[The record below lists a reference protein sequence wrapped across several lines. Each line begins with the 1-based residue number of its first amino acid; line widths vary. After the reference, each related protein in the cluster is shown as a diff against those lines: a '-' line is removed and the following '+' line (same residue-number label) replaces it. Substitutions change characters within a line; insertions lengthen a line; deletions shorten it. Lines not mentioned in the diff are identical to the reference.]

1 MFWHCWPTYTI
12 TTCNNYFCL
21 SLIVTFRTEVQQQEV
36 SWKVSLIRQKATGSS
51 ASLLYNVPTLNS
63 IVETGNLLHV
73 QFVQGTKHRWTSG
86 LHEVLREQQF
96 ENMMVFFTVAY
107 SNEPVNYL
115 LAWLMGWT
123 WDNYEQ
129 IHAASNYSYIQ
140 DQHSNHLVT
149 LPNKGLQNWLPAGRT
164 KEVICRSGYKNY
176 FPCIVY
182 IEVSYAWQYV
192 TLECMLNI
200 GIFKYDYQELYH

>member
-1 MFWHCWPTYTI
+1 MSFTY
-12 TTCNNYFCL
+12 CN
-21 SLIVTFRTEVQQQEV
+21 VQDRSSATREV

-51 ASLLYNVPTLNS
+51 ASLLYSVPTLNS
-63 IVETGNLLHV
+63 IVETGNFLHV

-86 LHEVLREQQF
+86 LHEVLCEQQF

-107 SNEPVNYL
+107 SNEPASYL

-123 WDNYEQ
+123 WDNCEQ

-149 LPNKGLQNWLPAGRT
+149 RPNKGLQNWLPAGRT
-164 KEVICRSGYKNY
+164 KEVICRSGYKISLALFILKSHIPGNMQ
-176 FPCIVY
+176 PWNAC
-182 IEVSYAWQYV
+182 
-192 TLECMLNI
+192 
-200 GIFKYDYQELYH
+200 

>member
-1 MFWHCWPTYTI
+1 M
-12 TTCNNYFCL
+12 
-21 SLIVTFRTEVQQQEV
+21 

-51 ASLLYNVPTLNS
+51 ASLLYSVPTLNS

-86 LHEVLREQQF
+86 LHEVLCEQQF
-96 ENMMVFFTVAY
+96 ENMMVFFIVAY
-107 SNEPVNYL
+107 SNEPASYL

-123 WDNYEQ
+123 WDNCEQ

-149 LPNKGLQNWLPAGRT
+149 RPNKGLQIDCQLVEQRKSSVVQDIKFPLHCLYWSVIYLAICNPGMHAKYWL
-164 KEVICRSGYKNY
+164 GYSNMIIKNY
-176 FPCIVY
+176 TIKNH
-182 IEVSYAWQYV
+182 AWQNNETGYW
-192 TLECMLNI
+192 
-200 GIFKYDYQELYH
+200 LYKIDLPLWLGM

>member
-1 MFWHCWPTYTI
+1 M
-12 TTCNNYFCL
+12 
-21 SLIVTFRTEVQQQEV
+21 
-36 SWKVSLIRQKATGSS
+36 SLIRQKATGSS
-51 ASLLYNVPTLNS
+51 ASLLYSVPTLNS

-86 LHEVLREQQF
+86 LHEVLCEQQF

-107 SNEPVNYL
+107 SNEPASYL

-123 WDNYEQ
+123 WDNCEQ

-149 LPNKGLQNWLPAGRT
+149 RPNKGLQNWLPAGRT
-164 KEVICRSGYKNY
+164 KEVIFRSGYKISLALFILKCHIPGNMQPWNHAKYWLGYSNMIIKNY
-176 FPCIVY
+176 TIKNH
-182 IEVSYAWQYV
+182 AWQNNETGYW
-192 TLECMLNI
+192 
-200 GIFKYDYQELYH
+200 LYKIDLPLWLGM

>member
-1 MFWHCWPTYTI
+1 MSFTY
-12 TTCNNYFCL
+12 CN
-21 SLIVTFRTEVQQQEV
+21 VQDRSSATREV

-51 ASLLYNVPTLNS
+51 ASLLYSVPTLNS

-86 LHEVLREQQF
+86 LHEVLCEQQF
-96 ENMMVFFTVAY
+96 ENMMVFFTVAC
-107 SNEPVNYL
+107 SNEPASYL

-123 WDNYEQ
+123 WDNCEQ

-149 LPNKGLQNWLPAGRT
+149 RPNKGLQNWLPAGRT
-164 KEVICRSGYKNY
+164 KEVICRSGYKISLALFILKCHIPGNMQ
-176 FPCIVY
+176 PWNAC
-182 IEVSYAWQYV
+182 
-192 TLECMLNI
+192 
-200 GIFKYDYQELYH
+200 